1 MHSVK
6 KWGWATQIRKP
17 HVPLLGSKET
27 TLGLGLSSP
36 RRVEASECSGK
47 DPTALDSS
55 NLKCPADP
63 SSDTRDLIATEQ
75 HKISMVSPK
84 PSGKLVM
91 VPKVSLAT
99 ISPMTATD
107 VAGDGGQQSP
117 IRHA

>member
-1 MHSVK
+1 M
-6 KWGWATQIRKP
+6 
-17 HVPLLGSKET
+17 
-27 TLGLGLSSP
+27 SSP
-36 RRVEASECSGK
+36 RRVEASKCSGK
-47 DPTALDSS
+47 DPTALNSS

-84 PSGKLVM
+84 PLGKLVM